1 MTVICTLASSPGGP
15 LSQLFNVARRKA
27 GGGLGIIG
35 PPALQHAILK
45 TWE

>member
-1 MTVICTLASSPGGP
+1 MTVISTLASSPGGP
-15 LSQLFNVARRKA
+15 LSQLFNVARRKQE
-27 GGGLGIIG
+27 GGLVTG